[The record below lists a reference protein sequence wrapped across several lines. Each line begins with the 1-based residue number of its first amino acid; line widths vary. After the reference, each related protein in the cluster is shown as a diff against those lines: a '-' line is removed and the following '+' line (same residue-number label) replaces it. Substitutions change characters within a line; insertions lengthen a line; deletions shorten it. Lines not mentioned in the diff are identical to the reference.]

1 MCDFLDRLDDRRLE
15 VEYGPGSVTNGVE
28 AIDKTSDEAV
38 AAGFLRPVDAELI
51 KSRARTSPLLAAQPV
66 GEQIDLP
73 PLSADCQRQID
84 QVNADTVADEK
95 DQRAQFVD
103 IADIHRD
110 VGNAQGHK
118 HHDRCGDAV

>member
-51 KSRARTSPLLAAQPV
+51 KSRARTSPLLSRLESRLICRLCQLTV
-66 GEQIDLP
+66 
-73 PLSADCQRQID
+73 SAR
-84 QVNADTVADEK
+84 
-95 DQRAQFVD
+95 
-103 IADIHRD
+103 
-110 VGNAQGHK
+110 
-118 HHDRCGDAV
+118 